1 MKERFKNPH
10 PVDMSDYLM
19 GLNYVIGG
27 RDFDKE
33 DRGADKEKK
42 DSQLQPTYKLDW
54 SFLTKKSRKAER
66 RL

>member
-10 PVDMSDYLM
+10 PVDMSDYLNGM
-19 GLNYVIGG
+19 TYVIGG

-33 DRGADKEKK
+33 DREADKEKK
-42 DSQLQPTYKLDW
+42 DSPLQATYKLDW
-54 SFLTKKSRKAER
+54 SFLTRDRKAER